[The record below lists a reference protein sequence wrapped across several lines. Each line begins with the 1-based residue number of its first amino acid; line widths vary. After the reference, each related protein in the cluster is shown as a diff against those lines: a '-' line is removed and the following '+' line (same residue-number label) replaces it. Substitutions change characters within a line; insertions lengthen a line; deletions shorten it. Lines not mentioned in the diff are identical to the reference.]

1 VPAAEDDYDEDV
13 TREFNED
20 RRLIWWGIAL
30 AASAALVPILALPAV
45 VVAIVAIV
53 RGHIGL
59 GAVVIVGAV
68 FAASTGLARNAE
80 ASASAIPAVPVNF
93 HVGICPDDS
102 LSTGCYYAHSNDLWI
117 EDPTDRVTFSHEMGH
132 AFDAQRLD
140 DGERHRFSCLP
151 AAQPPV
157 EGDPDLCGARW
168 DENVA
173 EVFADAYAN
182 CRLRFRAGSVRFLY
196 GNGYEPSTTR
206 RHRNACR
213 FIARAAD

>member
-1 VPAAEDDYDEDV
+1 VPAAEDDYDEDL

-30 AASAALVPILALPAV
+30 AAGAALIPILALPAI
-45 VVAIVAIV
+45 VVAVIAIV

-59 GAVVIVGAV
+59 GAVVVVGAV

-80 ASASAIPAVPVNF
+80 ASAPVIPAVPVNL
-93 HVGICPDDS
+93 HIGACPDIP
-102 LSTGCYYAHSNDLWI
+102 LSSECYYAHTNDLWL
-117 EDPTDRVTFSHEMGH
+117 EDSEDRVSYWHGMGH
-132 AFDAQRLD
+132 AFDTQRLD

-151 AAQPPV
+151 AARPAI
-157 EGDPDLCGARW
+157 ETDPDACGARW
-168 DENVA
+168 DEQA
-173 EVFADAYAN
+173 IEIFADAYAN
-182 CRLRFRAGSVRFLY
+182 CRLRFRFGSVRFLY
-196 GNGYEPSTTR
+196 GNGYEPSTAR